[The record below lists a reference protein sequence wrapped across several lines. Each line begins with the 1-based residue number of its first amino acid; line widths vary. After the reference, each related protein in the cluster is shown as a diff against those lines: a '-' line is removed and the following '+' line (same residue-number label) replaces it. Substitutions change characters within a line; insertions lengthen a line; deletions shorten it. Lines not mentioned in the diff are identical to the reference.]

1 MSYFI
6 VQNIHKTWE
15 TKVIEFSLECERGT
29 MSCLLGPSG
38 CGKSTVLNII
48 AGLEKNDDMGAR
60 SFESLRNR
68 GDMGGMRKESGSL
81 PFDPFDRLRDHRDRE
96 IPGPFTIQ
104 LDGRNLET
112 LPPSKRNIGMVFQS
126 GALFNHLTVE
136 DNVAYGLIS
145 QGMKKHQAR
154 AQAKEYITL
163 FGLSGFEK
171 RMPQTLSGG
180 EKQRVALARTLI
192 TQPKLVLLDE
202 PFSALDTDLRHRMA
216 AQLRKW
222 QQELG
227 FTAIM
232 VTHDEEEAR
241 TVADKIVRM
250 G

>member
-29 MSCLLGPSG
+29 MTCLLGPSG

-48 AGLEKNDDMGAR
+48 AGLEQNDLLAA
-60 SFESLRNR
+60 LR
-68 GDMGGMRKESGSL
+68 E
-81 PFDPFDRLRDHRDRE
+81 PQ
-96 IPGPFTIQ
+96 GPLMIE
-104 LDGRNLET
+104 LDSQRIDN

-136 DNVAYGLIS
+136 DNVAYGLIT
-145 QGMKKHQAR
+145 QGMKKRQAR
-154 AQAKEYITL
+154 ARAKEYITL

-202 PFSALDTDLRHRMA
+202 PFSALDTDLRHLMA
-216 AQLRKW
+216 AQLRQW
-222 QQELG
+222 QKEFG

-232 VTHDEEEAR
+232 VTHDEEEAK
-241 TVADKIVRM
+241 TVADTIVRM
-250 G
+250 V

>member
-1 MSYFI
+1 MFFT

-15 TKVIEFSLECERGT
+15 TKTVEFSLECEKGT
-29 MSCLLGPSG
+29 MTCLLGPSG

-48 AGLEKNDDMGAR
+48 AGLEQNDTPLMI
-60 SFESLRNR
+60 E
-68 GDMGGMRKESGSL
+68 
-81 PFDPFDRLRDHRDRE
+81 
-96 IPGPFTIQ
+96 
-104 LDGRNLET
+104 LDGQRIDT
-112 LPPSKRNIGMVFQS
+112 LPPAQRQIGMVFQS
-126 GALFNHLTVE
+126 GALFNHLTVA

-145 QGMKKHQAR
+145 KGIKKTEAR
-154 AQAKEYITL
+154 KMAGEYL
-163 FGLSGFEK
+163 ARFDLAGFDK

-216 AQLRKW
+216 AQLRHW

-232 VTHDEEEAR
+232 VTHDEEEAK

-250 G
+250 E

>member
-1 MSYFI
+1 MSYFS

-15 TKVIEFSLECERGT
+15 SKVIEFSLECERGT
-29 MSCLLGPSG
+29 ITCLLGPSG

-48 AGLEKNDDMGAR
+48 AGVEQND
-60 SFESLRNR
+60 
-68 GDMGGMRKESGSL
+68 
-81 PFDPFDRLRDHRDRE
+81 
-96 IPGPFTIQ
+96 PGLLKIQ
-104 LDGRNLET
+104 LDGINIEKLH
-112 LPPSKRNIGMVFQS
+112 PAKRNIGMVFQS
-126 GALFNHLTVE
+126 GALFNHLTVA

-145 QGMKKHQAR
+145 QGMKKREAR
-154 AQAKEYITL
+154 ARAKEYITL

-216 AQLRKW
+216 SQLRQW

-232 VTHDEEEAR
+232 VTHDEEEAK
-241 TVADKIVRM
+241 TVADKIIRLK
-250 G
+250 

>member
-1 MSYFI
+1 MSFFT
-6 VQNIHKTWE
+6 VKNLHKSWE
-15 TKVIEFSLECERGT
+15 SKTVEFSLECEKGT
-29 MSCLLGPSG
+29 MTCLLGPSG

-48 AGLEKNDDMGAR
+48 AGLEQNDP
-60 SFESLRNR
+60 SVNL
-68 GDMGGMRKESGSL
+68 
-81 PFDPFDRLRDHRDRE
+81 E
-96 IPGPFTIQ
+96 IV
-104 LDGRNLET
+104 LDGQRIDS
-112 LPPSKRNIGMVFQS
+112 LPPSKRQIGMVFQS
-126 GALFNHLTVE
+126 GALFNHLSVV

-145 QGMKKHQAR
+145 MGIKKSQAR
-154 AQAKEYITL
+154 RQASEY
-163 FGLSGFEK
+163 LSRFDLTAFDK

-192 TQPKLVLLDE
+192 TRPKLVLLDE

-232 VTHDEEEAR
+232 VTHDQEEAR
-241 TVADKIVRM
+241 TVADKIVKM